1 MSKNDGKILELMAL
15 IDKRKAELGSYRR
28 PNMETNGVLHL
39 DGNTYNLHAL
49 HDIGKINLLI
59 CQLHACIM
67 AAENLK
73 IDPSTLKI
81 SGYTLVQWCNDLD
94 DQRIYIERRN
104 AEAELQDY
112 QSKLDAMLSSDKKA
126 ELEIDAIAQ
135 AISK

>member
-1 MSKNDGKILELMAL
+1 MSKNDEKILELMSL

-49 HDIGKINLLI
+49 NDIGKINLLI

-67 AAENLK
+67 SAENLK
-73 IDPSTLKI
+73 IDPNTLKI
-81 SGYTLVQWCNDLD
+81 SGYTLVQWLNDLGS
-94 DQRIYIERRN
+94 QRAYIERRN

-112 QSKLDAMLSSDKKA
+112 QSKLDTMLSSDKKT
-126 ELEIDAIAQ
+126 ELEIDAIAR
-135 AISK
+135 ALAD